1 MCLTDEVTL
10 LPKSISRTLAK
21 INLCLRC
28 MTNLT
33 EIFERS

>member
-1 MCLTDEVTL
+1 MTSEVTL

-28 MTNLT
+28 MANLA